1 MVASIKKFRT
11 SIFADSANIKEIKNL
26 NKLGYIKGFT
36 TNPTLI
42 KNNNIKDYSSF
53 SKKMIK
59 EVGNKSISF
68 EVISD
73 DLEQIQRQALK
84 ISSWG
89 KNVYV
94 KIPITN
100 TKQVSTN
107 EIIKNLNTN
116 NIKLNIT
123 AITTYEQVKLLK
135 KVINFKTPTY
145 ISIFAGRIADTG
157 RDPKIIIKKS
167 IKIFKNHK
175 NVKFIWA
182 SPRQIFNLIEAE
194 EIGCH
199 IITLTNDILN
209 KIKFL
214 NKDLDTYSLE
224 TVKMFY
230 SDAIKS
236 KLRI

>member
-1 MVASIKKFRT
+1 MVVSLKKFRT
-11 SIFADSANIKEIKNL
+11 NIFADSANIREIKIL

-59 EVGNKSISF
+59 EIGNKPVSF
-68 EVISD
+68 EVVSD
-73 DLEQIQRQALK
+73 DLQEIEKQALK

-100 TKQVSTN
+100 TKKVSTN
-107 EIIKNLNTN
+107 EIIKNLNN
-116 NIKLNIT
+116 KNIKLNIT
-123 AITTYEQVKLLK
+123 AITTFEQVKLLK

-157 RDPKIIIKKS
+157 RDPKIIMKKS
-167 IKIFKNHK
+167 IKIFRRNK

-194 EIGCH
+194 ETGCH

-209 KIKFL
+209 KIKFF
-214 NKDLDTYSLE
+214 NKDLNDYSLE

-230 SDAIKS
+230 DDAIKS
-236 KLRI
+236 KLKI

>member
-1 MVASIKKFRT
+1 MVVSLKKFRT
-11 SIFADSANIKEIKNL
+11 NIFADSANIREIKIL

-59 EVGNKSISF
+59 EIGNKPVSF
-68 EVISD
+68 EVVSD
-73 DLEQIQRQALK
+73 DLQEIEKQALK

-100 TKQVSTN
+100 TKKVSTN
-107 EIIKNLNTN
+107 EIIKNLNN
-116 NIKLNIT
+116 KNIKLNIT
-123 AITTYEQVKLLK
+123 AITTFEQVKLLK

-157 RDPKIIIKKS
+157 RDPKIIMKKS
-167 IKIFKNHK
+167 IKIFRRNK

-194 EIGCH
+194 ETGCH

-214 NKDLDTYSLE
+214 NKDLNDYSLE

-230 SDAIKS
+230 DDAIKS
-236 KLRI
+236 KLKI

>member
-1 MVASIKKFRT
+1 MVVSLKKFRT
-11 SIFADSANIKEIKNL
+11 NIFADSANIREIKIL

-42 KNNNIKDYSSF
+42 KNNSIKDYSSF

-59 EVGNKSISF
+59 EIGNKPVSF
-68 EVISD
+68 EVVSD
-73 DLEQIQRQALK
+73 DLQEIEKQALK

-100 TKQVSTN
+100 TKKVSTN
-107 EIIKNLNTN
+107 EIIKNLNN
-116 NIKLNIT
+116 KNIKLNIT
-123 AITTYEQVKLLK
+123 AITTFEQVKLLK

-167 IKIFKNHK
+167 IKIFRRNK

-194 EIGCH
+194 ETGCH

-214 NKDLDTYSLE
+214 NKDLNDYSLE

-230 SDAIKS
+230 DDAIKS
-236 KLRI
+236 KLKI